1 MVLKEQQPIDVRQ
14 VANTSRHNREE
25 MWKNGLLE
33 FFRKVNSTVARRP
46 VPVKWVWTN
55 SLSSAEQS
63 AIAFTD
69 GETIFLNPSKFRVFK
84 NAIHTDNILSTVGAI
99 AEIKGASYHELAH
112 ILWTPRKHSEPT
124 KTIAGL
130 AQIQPF
136 STIFRSYNILE
147 DQRIESRFVAKYRGS
162 EGYFISMASSFIYN
176 DDACKQNPAM
186 VFILSYGRRFLDPS
200 IVSMSEKLFEKYIND
215 ENMSVSIQE
224 IKDLIDEYR
233 KMVFPRNHLRGTQIV
248 KRFDEIMRII
258 EKTNDGTDGENPDG
272 ENPEGGHPNGGQD
285 GDGQGENGGNQ
296 APVRQNDS
304 GGQNG
309 GGHGNLGKGTPVKTS
324 EQDDDVQRVE
334 DYDQEKSGSGSDDD
348 SADEEDS
355 DSDSDADSDEPAGNE
370 GSSKQ
375 PGTGSNQDGD
385 GSNAEENKKR
395 HEIFDKLLEEGK
407 RGNDIT
413 SEDAFES
420 AKTLVKTVQKARMN
434 GKPNLKD
441 CVPTPTTPIMR
452 GSSKKIQDAFNLI
465 RADGEDIWEAGL
477 SSGKLNTG
485 LAMNARKLHLNVF
498 DQFVDLGDDA
508 NSFEVVL
515 LIDQSGSMGGFK
527 QEAVSQGLWIIRNA
541 CSALDIPITVIGY
554 DDDAWLLFNSETPA
568 KPHEYMSL
576 DCRGGTSP
584 APALMW
590 ALNIFS
596 TSEAKNKLLFT
607 LTDGQ
612 WYFNTPVQES
622 MKSINALGVHSTLV
636 VQGEPKRSAYN
647 NITGKYEIDANVVFE
662 FPQVGTDPYGHHH
675 MVKCGDAQRE
685 LPTLVSKV
693 IKQISVEIINN
704 R

>member
-1 MVLKEQQPIDVRQ
+1 MVLKEQKPIDARSIV
-14 VANTSRHNREE
+14 NTTRYNREQ

-46 VPVKWVWTN
+46 VPVKWVDM
-55 SLSSAEQS
+55 SGLSQAELSS
-63 AIAFTD
+63 IAYTD
-69 GETIFLNPSKFRVFK
+69 GETIFINPTKFRAFK

-112 ILWTPRKHSEPT
+112 ILWTPRKASEPT

-130 AQIQPF
+130 AQVQPF

-147 DQRIESRFVAKYRGS
+147 DQRIETRFVAKYRGS

-186 VFILSYGRRFLDPS
+186 VFILSYGRRFLDRS
-200 IVSMSEKLFEKYIND
+200 IVSMSEKLFEKFIHD
-215 ENMSVSIQE
+215 ENMSVSTQE

-233 KMVFPRNHLRGTQIV
+233 LLVFPRNHVRGTEIV

-258 EKTNDGTDGENPDG
+258 EKTNENT
-272 ENPEGGHPNGGQD
+272 D
-285 GDGQGENGGNQ
+285 GDGGGGNPGGQEGGQGDDPGDGDGNGGGNQ
-296 APVRQNDS
+296 IPVRHNDS

-309 GGHGNLGKGTPVKTS
+309 GGHGSINKGTPVRTS
-324 EQDDDVQRVE
+324 EQDEDVERQE
-334 DYDQEKSGSGSDDD
+334 KYDQEKSGSGSDD
-348 SADEEDS
+348 SADDEEDS
-355 DSDSDADSDEPAGNE
+355 DSGSDEPASND
-370 GSSKQ
+370 GSSKE
-375 PGTGSNQDGD
+375 PGTGSQEDGE
-385 GSNAEENKKR
+385 GSSGEQGKKR
-395 HEIFDKLLEEGK
+395 HAVFEKLLEEGK
-407 RGNDIT
+407 RGTDII
-413 SEDAFES
+413 SQDAFDS
-420 AKTLVKTVQKARMN
+420 VKTIVKTVQKARMSA
-434 GKPNLKD
+434 KPNLKN

-465 RADGEDIWEAGL
+465 RADGEDVWE
-477 SSGKLNTG
+477 SGMSNGRLNTG
-485 LAMNARKLHLNVF
+485 QAMNARKLHLNVF

-515 LIDQSGSMGGFK
+515 LIDQSGSMNGFK

-554 DDDAWLLFNSETPA
+554 DDDAWLLFSSETPA

-584 APALMW
+584 NPALLW

-612 WYFNTPVQES
+612 WYMSNGIIDS
-622 MKSINALGVHSTLV
+622 MKSINGLGVHTTLV
-636 VQGEPKRSAYN
+636 VQGEPRRSTWN
-647 NITGKYEIDANVVFE
+647 QITGKYEIEENVVFE
-662 FPQVGTDPYGHHH
+662 FPQVGTDPYGHQR

-685 LPTLVSKV
+685 LPNLVSKV
-693 IKQISVEIINN
+693 IKQIAVEIINN